1 MTITE
6 FRECVEYNIDHNI
19 KHAILGLGA
28 PGVGKSQ
35 IVRQIGKKY
44 GFKVIDVRLAQMSE
58 VEIGSRTRS
67 ATGRTLF
74 FFWMRSPPAPS
85 GSRLRPIS

>member
-28 PGVGKSQ
+28 P
-35 IVRQIGKKY
+35 RC
-44 GFKVIDVRLAQMSE
+44 
-58 VEIGSRTRS
+58 
-67 ATGRTLF
+67 
-74 FFWMRSPPAPS
+74 W
-85 GSRLRPIS
+85 